1 MNYELIE
8 NLFCT
13 FEEEFNGNFQKI
25 ISELYK
31 FLKEN
36 NMSNQDIRI
45 NLQEF
50 FIQNKNYMFCEYNLT
65 FRDIGYIMESLINEN
80 EELSYNII
88 FGPLRDGSQSG
99 GSQSGGF
106 QRYLNN
112 HSLNNL
118 QSGQPLIYNA
128 PTIVYFRSIN
138 RSPFPESDIINIFNS
153 TNMTS
158 RSNLLNDDHLYN
170 SYVNQSQFNLALD
183 MFNILLNNPS
193 HNIPYNNEDIKNVIN
208 KDQLD
213 KLKIKKYSELD
224 KEKYKEC
231 VICMEDYINNSDVR
245 LLNCNHGFHPSCIDT
260 WLTKCNYK
268 CPVCRDSSNEH
279 HAEV

>member
-13 FEEEFNGNFQKI
+13 FEQEFNGNFQKI

-36 NMSNQDIRI
+36 NISNQEIRI
-45 NLQEF
+45 NLHEF

-65 FRDIGYIMESLINEN
+65 FRDIRYIIESLINEY
-80 EELSYNII
+80 EELSNNIS

-99 GSQSGGF
+99 GS

-118 QSGQPLIYNA
+118 QSGQPLIYNS
-128 PTIVYFRSIN
+128 PTIVYFSSIN
-138 RSPFPESDIINIFNS
+138 RSPESDIINIFNS
-153 TNMTS
+153 TNMRS
-158 RSNLLNDDHLYN
+158 RYNLFNDDHLYN
-170 SYVNQSQFNLALD
+170 SYVNQSQFNLVLD

-193 HNIPYNNEDIKNVIN
+193 HNIPYNNEDVKNVIN
-208 KDQLD
+208 KDQLN

-231 VICMEDYINNSDVR
+231 VICMEDYKNNSDVR

>member
-99 GSQSGGF
+99 GSQ
-106 QRYLNN
+106 RYLNN
-112 HSLNNL
+112 HSLYNL
-118 QSGQPLIYNA
+118 QSGQPLIYNE